1 VKALLHRRRAPTS
14 LDIQRSFPSRDGEN
28 FILEAIGVSKRY
40 AGRKGHFTDAA
51 VSDVTLELRR
61 GECIGLAGESGSG
74 KTTLAHC
81 LAGTTVPTAGV
92 VYFRGRPVNAPGF
105 RPSVPRVRG
114 VQMVFQDP
122 ASSLN
127 PRLSVGSVLQE
138 VLAVHKLCAKSDL
151 SERVKRL
158 LAEVGLGPSVA
169 RRRPGSL
176 SGGQQQ
182 RVAIARA
189 LAFAPEVIIADE
201 LVSALDASVQ
211 AQILNL
217 LAELR
222 TVRQLTVLLVTHD
235 LAVARQACDRLAIMN
250 RSSLVEM
257 GLADEVFRSPSH
269 SYTRSLL
276 AAVPRLR
283 SGPAMGDSR

>member
-1 VKALLHRRRAPTS
+1 VRVLFHRRQTS
-14 LDIQRSFPSRDGEN
+14 TSADIQGTIPPRDGES
-28 FILEAIGVSKRY
+28 FVLEAIGVSKRY
-40 AGRKGHFTDAA
+40 AGGHGRMTDAA
-51 VSDVTLELRR
+51 VSDVTLQLRR
-61 GECIGLAGESGSG
+61 GECVGLAGESGSG

-92 VYFRGRPVNAPGF
+92 VYYRGSPVNAHGF

-127 PRLSVGSVLQE
+127 PRLAVGSVLEE
-138 VLAVHKLCAKSDL
+138 VLSVHKLCARSER
-151 SERVKRL
+151 SERVERL
-158 LAEVGLGPSVA
+158 LGEVGLDPGIA
-169 RRRPGSL
+169 RSRPGSL

-217 LAELR
+217 LAELQAAR
-222 TVRQLTVLLVTHD
+222 RLTVLLVTHD
-235 LAVARQACDRLAIMN
+235 LAVARQACNRLAIMN
-250 RSSLVEM
+250 RSSIVEM
-257 GLADEVFRSPSH
+257 GLADEVFDAPSH
-269 SYTRSLL
+269 PYTQSLL

-283 SGPAMGDSR
+283 SGLAMGDSS